1 MYTVTKLPKDTGAYS
16 VGLRWIV
23 RLDDYGG
30 MNMTIGYFAT
40 EKLARKV
47 AEALNATST
56 VELC

>member
-40 EKLARKV
+40 EKLA
-47 AEALNATST
+47 LNATST